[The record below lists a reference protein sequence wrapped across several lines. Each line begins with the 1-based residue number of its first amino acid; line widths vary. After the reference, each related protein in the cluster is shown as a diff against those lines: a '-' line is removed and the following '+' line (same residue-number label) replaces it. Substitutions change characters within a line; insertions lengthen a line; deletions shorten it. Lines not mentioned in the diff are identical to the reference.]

1 MGTQVFAAF
10 MAANRWLVTRIEA
23 SLIGEPNWLDLA
35 RKPRLAGGDGRGR
48 QNDQSNPALSAG
60 NEKTMNYSKLFRVKP
75 GAKLSLAKVDPNST
89 AEHRKKKKAAKQVE
103 KLDRRLREL
112 QYMLYSEG
120 KRSLLICLQALDAAG
135 KDGAINHVLGSM
147 NPQGTRVHGF
157 KAPTEEEKQHD
168 FLWRI
173 QQQVPKPGEV
183 VIFNR
188 SHYEDVLVVRVH
200 NLVPQEVWEKRYDQI
215 NQFEKQLVA
224 GGIRILKF
232 FLHISP
238 EEQLERFKLRL
249 DDPARHWKISESD
262 YAEREFWDD
271 YTRAYEDALSKTSTK
286 HAPWFIIP
294 SNNKWFR
301 NLAVA
306 KIVAEAMESL
316 GMKLPRPKV
325 NVERIRQ
332 KYHRAEEEEIAKI
345 GKKKWKKLLAKEKKK
360 AKPDQKSE
368 VRSPKSEVRS
378 AKSDVGLSEPKAEA
392 PAGTLPPA
400 APAAAPEAPNA
411 AT

>member
-1 MGTQVFAAF
+1 
-10 MAANRWLVTRIEA
+10 
-23 SLIGEPNWLDLA
+23 
-35 RKPRLAGGDGRGR
+35 
-48 QNDQSNPALSAG
+48 
-60 NEKTMNYSKLFRVKP
+60 MNYTKLFRVKP
-75 GAKLSLAKVDPNST
+75 GSKVNLKTLDPNFT
-89 AEHRKKKKAAKQVE
+89 AEHRKKKKAAKQVD
-103 KLDRRLREL
+103 KLDQDLREL
-112 QYMLYSEG
+112 QYLLYSEG
-120 KRSLLICLQALDAAG
+120 KRSLLICLQALDGAG
-135 KDGAINHVLGSM
+135 KDGTINHVLGSI

-157 KAPTEEEKQHD
+157 KAPTEEERQHD

-215 NQFEKQLVA
+215 NDFEKQLVA
-224 GGIRILKF
+224 GRTHILKF

-271 YTRAYEDALSKTSTK
+271 YMHAYEDALSKTSTR

-306 KIVAEAMESL
+306 KIVAETMESL
-316 GMKLPRPKV
+316 GMRLPKPKV
-325 NVERIRQ
+325 SIEAIRR
-332 KYHRAEEEEIAKI
+332 KYHQAQEEEIARI
-345 GKKKWKKLLAKEKKK
+345 GKKTWKKLMAKEAKK
-360 AKPDQKSE
+360 AKRNLEAQKADTEASQAPKPE
-368 VRSPKSEVRS
+368 TPSPTPREEAS
-378 AKSDVGLSEPKAEA
+378 AGMLPVTA
-392 PAGTLPPA
+392 PAPP
-400 APAAAPEAPNA
+400 PEAPGA